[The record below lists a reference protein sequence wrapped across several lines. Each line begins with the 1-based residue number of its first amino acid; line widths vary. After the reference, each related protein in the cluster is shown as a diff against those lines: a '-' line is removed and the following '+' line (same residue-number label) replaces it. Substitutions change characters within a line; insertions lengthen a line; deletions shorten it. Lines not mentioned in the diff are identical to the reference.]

1 MANDP
6 AIMSSMNPATY
17 DYERKRPAFLVT
29 TLSGLILCVLYPS
42 SLQAAAGA
50 RHKTDAELTQ
60 GLIGTWELPRKRIGI
75 SKRFL
80 TYNADGTSKAI
91 RITNDRGFPRRA
103 ENEGTWRVNHGY
115 LIREVA
121 KTTHDV
127 DTPFKVRAQIESIE
141 NGTVKLRYEDGH
153 KDEMRRISHLPSLPP
168 LLTSETWVPKLSAA
182 ESAAQSAE
190 FKKAMI
196 SAPQPE
202 YPISARQYRIQGS
215 GMFRL
220 NLAKDGKV
228 DSLRVLKSTGNKT
241 LDDAAEKAL
250 RQWRFK
256 PGMMQTLNVPINF
269 VLSNY
274 H

>member
-1 MANDP
+1 M
-6 AIMSSMNPATY
+6 MSSTKPATHHH
-17 DYERKRPAFLVT
+17 EARRAALLAAILP
-29 TLSGLILCVLYPS
+29 GLILCVFTAT
-42 SLQAAAGA
+42 SLQAVTGAA
-50 RHKTDAELTQ
+50 HKTDAELTQ
-60 GLIGTWELPRKRIGI
+60 ALIGTWELPRTRIGF

-103 ENEGTWRVNHGY
+103 ENEGKWRVNHGY

-127 DTPFKVRAQIESIE
+127 DTPFKVRVQIESIE

-153 KDEMRRISHLPSLPP
+153 KDEMRRISHLPSLTP

-269 VLSNY
+269 VLGK
-274 H
+274 